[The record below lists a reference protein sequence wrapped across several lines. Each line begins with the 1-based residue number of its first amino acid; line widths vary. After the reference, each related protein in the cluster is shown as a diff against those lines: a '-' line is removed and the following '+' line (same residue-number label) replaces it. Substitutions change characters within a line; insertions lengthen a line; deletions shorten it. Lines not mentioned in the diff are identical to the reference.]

1 VELIARGVGAWRER
15 RRARRS
21 VNMRIGLALLAPVAL
36 LTLVSAFWTPASPTR
51 TAARER
57 LLGAGSPGHLLGT
70 DHLGRDELS
79 MLMAGAMTSFQIAIL
94 GTAFGLLVGVA
105 IGGLSAMIGTFFDD
119 ALMRAC
125 DVLFAFPSVI
135 LAMVLAAG
143 MGASKTTVVIA
154 IALTVGPAIARLVR
168 SVTTQVLHRDFI
180 AAARGYG
187 RGRTYIFIRH
197 VLPNISSALIVTAAT
212 VFASSIL
219 TDASLSYLGVGTQP
233 PGVSWG
239 RMLNDAQANV
249 AVQPMLAIWP
259 GLAIVICVL
268 GLSLIGDGLRDR
280 FDVKGRARL

>member
-1 VELIARGVGAWRER
+1 
-15 RRARRS
+15 
-21 VNMRIGLALLAPVAL
+21 M
-36 LTLVSAFWTPASPTR
+36 TLVSAFWTPASPTR
-51 TAARER
+51 TVAADR
-57 LLGAGSPGHLLGT
+57 LLGVGAPGHLLGT

-79 MLMAGAMTSFQIAIL
+79 MLMAGAMTSFQIAVL
-94 GTAFGLLVGVA
+94 GTVFGLLVGVSL
-105 IGGLSAMIGTFFDD
+105 GGLSAMIGTFFDD
-119 ALMRAC
+119 ALMRVC

-143 MGASKTTVVIA
+143 MGASKSTVVIA

-187 RGRTYIFIRH
+187 RGRTHIFVRH

-212 VFASSIL
+212 VFSSSIL

-239 RMLNDAQANV
+239 RMLNDAQAHV